1 MEQATSRPLL
11 TPKKTL
17 PPGSTGGSGAST
29 HFAFQHKIFSVDRAY
44 FSLTHDSREPVFHV
58 PLGDLNAALTLPTLR
73 FEFSIAPDSGDG
85 KLLDLI
91 EKSLRYVKEIRPQ
104 DSIPCELLDGSASWC
119 VEARHRQIAQSRLA
133 VQLSAWVNKEEVVIT
148 DVSQLEQLA
157 DDPATKTRV
166 QKAIAEIAERIG
178 IGYDRRQEVVDKI
191 DLFARELAYIEA
203 LRELQG
209 GVRMIFGN
217 LTKLAK
223 VYVKEK
229 SVTEDIV
236 RVLQLLRAPI
246 ADLDATFALVDAQ
259 TADIMSILKNYDSQ
273 ANYVREVRDDLHF
286 RLRDWHGLSDKWAV
300 QELIRS
306 SESEALIK
314 ETYRF
319 AAHNFPQQQ
328 SWRR

>member
-1 MEQATSRPLL
+1 MEQIASPPLARP
-11 TPKKTL
+11 TAP
-17 PPGSTGGSGAST
+17 PPGSNGGTARST
-29 HFAFQHKIFSVDRAY
+29 HFAFQHKIFAVEASY

-73 FEFSIAPDSGDG
+73 SEFRITEESADG

-91 EKSLRYVKEIRPQ
+91 EKSLRYVKLIRPN
-104 DSIPCELLDGSASWC
+104 DSIPCELLDGTASWC
-119 VEARHRQIAQSRLA
+119 VEDRHRQLAQSRLA
-133 VQLSAWVNKEEVVIT
+133 VQLSAWVNNEEVVIT
-148 DVSQLEQLA
+148 DVNHLEQLA
-157 DDPATKTRV
+157 DDPATKMRV
-166 QKAIAEIAERIG
+166 QKAIAEIAERLG
-178 IGYDRRQEVVDKI
+178 IGHERRQQVMDRI

-209 GVRMIFGN
+209 NVRQVYG
-217 LTKLAK
+217 KLSKLSK

-236 RVLQLLRAPI
+236 RVLQLLRAPVS
-246 ADLDATFALVDAQ
+246 DLDATFGLVDVQ

-273 ANYVREVRDDLHF
+273 VNFVREIRDDLHF
-286 RLRDWHGLSDKWAV
+286 RLRDWHGLAGKWAAL
-300 QELIRS
+300 ELVRT

-319 AAHNFPQQQ
+319 AAHNFPQHQ